1 MVRVK
6 KMNESYFAK
15 LLKEF
20 NVAGELIRERQ
31 EEKQGLLDD
40 FDRISKRFFF
50 GKISA
55 RVLSSS
61 VRKVNK
67 ELSRLNGEIRA
78 NMAKARNAGNK
89 SMVLTSAQTPI
100 AYRATLSGIA
110 GGEKKKVKKARRPVR
125 KKVKKARRPARKP
138 AKRKV
143 EKARRPVRRK
153 VRKSRKKTSKKK

>member
-61 VRKVNK
+61 VKKVNK

-110 GGEKKKVKKARRPVR
+110 GGEKKKAKRSVRKKVIKPAK
-125 KKVKKARRPARKP
+125 KKVKKARK
-138 AKRKV
+138 
-143 EKARRPVRRK
+143 PVRRK

>member
-20 NVAGELIRERQ
+20 NVAGELIRARQ

-55 RVLSSS
+55 RTLSSS
-61 VRKVNK
+61 VSKANR
-67 ELSRLNGEIRA
+67 EISRLNREIRA
-78 NMAKARNAGNK
+78 NMAKARNAGSK

-110 GGEKKKVKKARRPVR
+110 GGDNKKVKRA
-125 KKVKKARRPARKP
+125 KKVKAKGRGKTGRK
-138 AKRKV
+138 
-143 EKARRPVRRK
+143 
-153 VRKSRKKTSKKK
+153 KSRGKKK